1 MTLDRLHDE
10 PCFSVAMRGPAI
22 ETTGPTRFFRGH
34 TVTSTI
40 GSDRPDGIF
49 AEWSWDGRRLTVR
62 NDRYGVAPLFYVHDG
77 SRLAVSPSIV
87 RLVDGGAPTD
97 FDESALALFFRLG
110 FFVGDDTPF
119 RSIRTIPPNGTLTWD
134 AGTVTLTGGY
144 HIPAAQR
151 VSRREAIDGF
161 IDLFRQAMRRRPGIE
176 HDVVVPLSGGRDSRH
191 ILLEL
196 CATGRPP
203 DVTVTIPRF
212 PPRPSEDE
220 RLAPIVA
227 RELRVPHRLLE
238 QHDSTFPS
246 EYRKNWETHLC
257 ADEHAWYVAM
267 VDQIAAT
274 ARTVYDGLGGALS
287 VPNRFLSPE
296 ALALFER
303 GELHE
308 LARRL
313 FASNSRSTEPLV
325 ERILNRGWRGAFSLD
340 RAVDRL
346 ATELARHRDAADP
359 IKSFNFWNRIRRELA
374 LQPYGLMRSVPTV
387 YSPYLDH
394 ELYDFL
400 SSLPPEVMSPTLSA
414 SDKSFH
420 TDAILRG
427 YPRFAHI
434 PFEDKGAARR
444 DARTHDAR
452 FVADTARYLL
462 LRAATRTRL
471 LNRVYVLPRLGY
483 GLARRRYREAIGW
496 LPIVVVYLF
505 QLDAVADRR
514 HAAVDFA

>member
-10 PCFSVAMRGPAI
+10 PCFSVTMRGAAI
-22 ETTGPTRFFRGH
+22 EATGPTRFFRGH
-34 TVTSTI
+34 TLDSTTRD
-40 GSDRPDGIF
+40 DRPDGIF

-62 NDRYGVAPLFYVHDG
+62 TDRYGVAPLFYFHDG
-77 SRLAVSPSIV
+77 SRFAVSPSIV
-87 RLVDGGAPTD
+87 RLVDAGAPTR
-97 FDESALALFFRLG
+97 FDESALAVFVRLG

-119 RSIRTIPPNGTLTWD
+119 RSIRAVPPDGTLTWD
-134 AGTVTLTGGY
+134 AGTVSVTGGY
-144 HIPAAQR
+144 RLPETQR
-151 VSRREAIDGF
+151 FSRREAIDGF
-161 IDLFRQAMRRRPGIE
+161 IDLFRQAMRRRPGVE
-176 HDVVVPLSGGRDSRH
+176 HDIVVPLSGGRDSRH

-196 CATGRPP
+196 CANGHPP
-203 DVTVTIPRF
+203 DLTVTIPRF
-212 PPRPSEDE
+212 PPRASEDE

-227 RELRVPHRLLE
+227 RELRVRHRLLE
-238 QHDSTFPS
+238 QRDASFPS

-303 GELHE
+303 AEFHA

-313 FASNSRSTEPLV
+313 LASNSRSTEALF
-325 ERILNRGWRGAFSLD
+325 ERVLNRGWYAALSLEH
-340 RAVDRL
+340 AVDRL
-346 ATELARHRDAADP
+346 AAELARHRDAADP
-359 IKSFNFWNRIRRELA
+359 VKSFNFWNRIRRELA
-374 LQPYGLMRSVPTV
+374 LQPYGLMKSVPTI

-434 PFEDKGAARR
+434 PFEDKAAARR
-444 DARTHDAR
+444 DARAHDAR
-452 FVADTARYLL
+452 FVRDTARCLL
-462 LRAATRTRL
+462 PRAATRTTL
-471 LNRVYVLPRLGY
+471 LNRLYVLPRLAY
-483 GLARRRYREAIGW
+483 SLARRSYREAIGW
-496 LPIVVVYLF
+496 LPIVALYLF

-514 HAAVDFA
+514 HGAVDFA